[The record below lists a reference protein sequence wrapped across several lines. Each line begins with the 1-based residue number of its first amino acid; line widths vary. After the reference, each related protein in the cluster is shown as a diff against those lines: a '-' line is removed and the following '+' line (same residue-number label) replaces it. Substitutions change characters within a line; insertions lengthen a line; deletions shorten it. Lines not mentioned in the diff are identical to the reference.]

1 MRICM
6 NYGIIW
12 IQFLAIVSCFC
23 SLSAVPFQAVPSQF
37 PSVYLS
43 IQLFYIHANLF
54 PCCQVWRGEDGL
66 PQSGWLRQDSQCC
79 HWSQG
84 FRPNLSRQAVV
95 KYFSICSGLWI
106 QIPDPHGS
114 AFIFKIKQKKCKKI
128 GNNCNVIQIF
138 QVNFHKL
145 LCFYFFTFEQSFMCV
160 FSYIEN
166 SSKDNFVLSF

>member
-1 MRICM
+1 MVVLIRDATIVVQLDPQCP
-6 NYGIIW
+6 NCRENLKKLSFNQWCGSVWIIIW

-95 KYFSICSGLWI
+95 KYFSFFSGLWI
-106 QIPDPHGS
+106 QIHMDPHS
-114 AFIFKIKQKKCKKI
+114 
-128 GNNCNVIQIF
+128 
-138 QVNFHKL
+138 
-145 LCFYFFTFEQSFMCV
+145 
-160 FSYIEN
+160 
-166 SSKDNFVLSF
+166 VLK